1 MRVRRLSMSILA
13 LAPVLLASC
22 DPRPKEDIPARSDI
36 MLDRAT
42 FVEVHAQLQLL
53 EAAYRQRMLQGG
65 DRDAIRAAHRKR
77 ILEDAGVSDTAFTAT
92 YEWWYSQPE
101 ALPGILDEVKLRL
114 DSMERN
120 SKWN

>member
-1 MRVRRLSMSILA
+1 
-13 LAPVLLASC
+13 
-22 DPRPKEDIPARSDI
+22 
-36 MLDRAT
+36 MLDRTT

-77 ILEDAGVSDTAFTAT
+77 ILETAGVSDTAFTAT

-114 DSMERN
+114 DSMERK

>member
-1 MRVRRLSMSILA
+1 MSVLA
-13 LAPVLLASC
+13 LAAFLLASC

-36 MLDRAT
+36 MLDRTT
-42 FVEVHAQLQLL
+42 FVKVHAQLQLL

-101 ALPGILDEVKLRL
+101 ALPGILDEIKLRL